1 MRTDLQCVFADA
13 VGIPHE
19 SGIVCCKPVFAFVK
33 NKFCEDLYMS
43 DLTGVTIS
51 RLMNF
56 HVLHQVAAGFE
67 FLRTLQRKIS

>member
-1 MRTDLQCVFADA
+1 MLLESHMRAELFAA
-13 VGIPHE
+13 NLCLLLLE
-19 SGIVCCKPVFAFVK
+19 YA
-33 NKFCEDLYMS
+33 KFCEDPYMS
-43 DLTGVTIS
+43 DLTGETIS